1 MSDMAVA
8 RKMKSL
14 MHWFCGQ
21 ENKLVPIGILPS
33 DENVQT
39 VGQCLICGVTG
50 HLAYS
55 IHLSSEPAHQT
66 CR

>member
-1 MSDMAVA
+1 
-8 RKMKSL
+8 

-21 ENKLVPIGILPS
+21 ENKLVPTGILPS